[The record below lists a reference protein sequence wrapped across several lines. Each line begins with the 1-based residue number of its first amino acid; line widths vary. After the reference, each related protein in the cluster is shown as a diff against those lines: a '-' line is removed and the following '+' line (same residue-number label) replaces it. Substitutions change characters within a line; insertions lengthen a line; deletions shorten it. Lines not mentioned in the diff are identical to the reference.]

1 MKSEYERYIKYI
13 EKYIPKAIKKYYET
27 PSLQRLKG
35 VGYFCGMDYASK
47 DIYDFKYYVSTFD
60 HSKTTA
66 GITSKFTDDKRA
78 ILAAL
83 YHDVSKP
90 TCGHVVDY
98 MNKDYATQESTEEYT
113 KEIILND
120 DLLMKYLKEE
130 HIEPEEIADFKR
142 YSLVDLNRPSLCA
155 DRIDGVLLNSLAWS
169 EKLSVVEAHAI
180 IDDLEVYKNED
191 GKEEIGFK
199 SKFMAKYFYMKNKDI
214 DNLTHTSWDTYMM
227 ELLASIIKLA
237 IEEELITYESL
248 YYLTDS
254 QLFKLFEF
262 SSNKELKSKLT
273 EFEYINKGEIQPI
286 RNPQIKKRLVNPLVN
301 GTRLL

>member
-1 MKSEYERYIKYI
+1 MKSDYERYIKFL
-13 EKYIPKAIKKYYET
+13 EKYVPSAIKKYYET

-47 DIYDFKYYVSTFD
+47 DIYDFKYHVSTFD

-66 GITSKFTDDKRA
+66 GITSKYTDDKRA

-98 MNKDYATQESTEEYT
+98 MNKDYLTQESTEEYT
-113 KEIILND
+113 KDIIVND

-142 YSLVDLNRPSLCA
+142 YSLVDLDRPSLCA
-155 DRIDGVLLNSLAWS
+155 DRIDGVLLSSLAWS
-169 EKLSVVEAHAI
+169 EKMIYTEAKAI
-180 IDDLEVYKNED
+180 LNDLEVYKNED

-227 ELLASIIKLA
+227 ELLASIIRLA
-237 IEEELITYESL
+237 IEEELITYDSL
-248 YYLTDS
+248 YYLNDD
-254 QLFKLFEF
+254 QLFRLLEF
-262 SSNKELKSKLT
+262 SENKELKGKLT
-273 EFEYINKGEIQPI
+273 EFEYIHKGDIQPI
-286 RNPQIKKRLVNPLVN
+286 RNDQIKKRLINPLVN